1 MICLA
6 SRQTTVDHIVD
17 QMRRAGEV
25 SARKM
30 FGEYGIY
37 CDGKMVALVCDD
49 QLFVKITDAGR
60 ELARD
65 LEEAP
70 PYRNAK
76 PCFVISDDLLDDAEW
91 IAALVKA
98 TAASLPAP
106 KKKQR
111 R

>member
-1 MICLA
+1 MA

-17 QMRRAGEV
+17 QMRGAGAV

-37 CDGKMVALVCDD
+37 CDGRMVALVCDD

-60 ELARD
+60 KLAGAI
-65 LEEAP
+65 EEAP

-76 PCFVISDDLLDDAEW
+76 PCFVIAEALLDDAAW
-91 IAALVKA
+91 IAALVKV
-98 TAASLPAP
+98 TAASLPAA
-106 KKKQR
+106 KKKR
-111 R
+111 S